1 MKTKTAVAALGLCVF
16 LTSMSA
22 VAGKRF
28 YDKAKVVSAT
38 PIYET
43 VQVSYPEEQCWKERV
58 RHQGWGHEGSYTPV
72 IAGAIVG
79 GVVGNQFG
87 GGRGRDALT
96 VAGALLGASV
106 GNDLATRGRRGGYVR
121 VERRC
126 ETVERYEEEEVLA
139 GYRVKYRYH
148 GKVFTTRTDT
158 HPGKRIKVRVGV
170 EPAPKYAYKG
180 KGHRK
185 HSNIDTHPGKWKK
198 VRVDVEP
205 VPKYAYKPYR
215 KLSKWDD

>member
-1 MKTKTAVAALGLCVF
+1 MKTKTAVVALGLSVF
-16 LTSMSA
+16 LTSINA
-22 VAGKRF
+22 VAGKSF
-28 YDKAKVVSAT
+28 YDKAKVVSVN

-43 VQVSYPEEQCWKERV
+43 VQISHPEERCWKERV
-58 RHQGWGHEGSYTPV
+58 HHRGWGHRGSYTPV

-87 GGRGRDALT
+87 GGHGRDALT

-106 GNDLATRGRRGGYVR
+106 GNDLAKQGRRRGHVR
-121 VERRC
+121 VERHC
-126 ETVERYEEEEVLA
+126 ETVDIYKEEEVLA

-180 KGHRK
+180 RGHRK
-185 HSNIDTHPGKWKK
+185 YSNTDTHPGKRKK
-198 VRVDVEP
+198 VRMDVEP
-205 VPKYAYKPYR
+205 APKYAYKPYR
-215 KLSKWDD
+215 RLSKWDD